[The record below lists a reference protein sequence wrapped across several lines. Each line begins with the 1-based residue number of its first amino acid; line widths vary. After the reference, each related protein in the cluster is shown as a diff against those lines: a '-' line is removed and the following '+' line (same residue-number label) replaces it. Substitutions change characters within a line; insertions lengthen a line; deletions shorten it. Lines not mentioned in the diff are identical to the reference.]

1 MQDTF
6 KYHSISM
13 SLIGQPTRKI
23 AYLSIALTGFLTQG
37 QSFAQDQSNNLLVYS
52 AIGSGGIGLGLGK
65 EMSNGFLIRGE
76 VTNLNKSIQTNQDG
90 INYSGNFN
98 LSTTAVYADY
108 SPWKSSFHLSTG
120 INFKPTSVT
129 LTANPTA
136 GRLTLNG
143 QSYPINSGQG
153 ITATISFPTTMPYLG
168 MGWGFGNVASI
179 SGLRF
184 STDMGFDFGKMDGVI
199 KATPGLSQ
207 LPGFS
212 DNLSAQNQKLST
224 SVSALRFFPVIKFQV
239 GYAY

>member
-1 MQDTF
+1 
-6 KYHSISM
+6 M

-108 SPWKSSFHLSTG
+108 SP
-120 INFKPTSVT
+120 
-129 LTANPTA
+129 
-136 GRLTLNG
+136 
-143 QSYPINSGQG
+143 
-153 ITATISFPTTMPYLG
+153 
-168 MGWGFGNVASI
+168 
-179 SGLRF
+179 
-184 STDMGFDFGKMDGVI
+184 
-199 KATPGLSQ
+199 
-207 LPGFS
+207 
-212 DNLSAQNQKLST
+212 
-224 SVSALRFFPVIKFQV
+224 
-239 GYAY
+239 